1 MKNLVLVALAITTL
15 YSCKNQNKAED
26 DSSLASEEAA
36 MTTEANTEA
45 EFNITPIEH
54 ATAIFDFGEDVFY
67 IDPVG
72 GTKAFENK
80 PKPQV
85 ILITD
90 IHGDHLNEETLTAVA
105 DSSTTIFA
113 PQAVVDQLK
122 GAIKEQVTV
131 IANDETQ
138 TWDGYTLTAIPMY
151 NLREEAKQFHTK
163 GRGNGYLIEK
173 DGMRVY
179 FSGDTE
185 DIPEMRNLKD
195 IDKAFIC
202 MNLPYTM
209 PVTSAADAVID
220 FKPNEGYPYHF
231 RGQNGLSDVDQFKG
245 IVDSAD
251 VGTEVIILD
260 WYPNGAE

>member
-1 MKNLVLVALAITTL
+1 
-15 YSCKNQNKAED
+15 
-26 DSSLASEEAA
+26 
-36 MTTEANTEA
+36 
-45 EFNITPIEH
+45 
-54 ATAIFDFGEDVFY
+54 
-67 IDPVG
+67 
-72 GTKAFENK
+72 
-80 PKPQV
+80 
-85 ILITD
+85 
-90 IHGDHLNEETLTAVA
+90 
-105 DSSTTIFA
+105 
-113 PQAVVDQLK
+113 
-122 GAIKEQVTV
+122 
-131 IANDETQ
+131 
-138 TWDGYTLTAIPMY
+138 
-151 NLREEAKQFHTK
+151 
-163 GRGNGYLIEK
+163 
-173 DGMRVY
+173 MRVY

-220 FKPNEGYPYHF
+220 FKPKEAYPYHF